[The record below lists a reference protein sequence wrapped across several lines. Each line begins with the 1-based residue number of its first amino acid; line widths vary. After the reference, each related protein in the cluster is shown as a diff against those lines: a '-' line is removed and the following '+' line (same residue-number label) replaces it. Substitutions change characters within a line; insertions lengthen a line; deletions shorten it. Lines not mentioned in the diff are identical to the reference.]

1 MAQITSFPMLSYF
14 QKSLARA
21 LLFAIFS
28 LLAGSAFA
36 AELIT
41 SKSYVV
47 DATSH
52 KSFEQISTEST
63 TPYTGVLSRGYT
75 NAAVW
80 LKLEIAPPVDAAA
93 DDEIVL
99 RIRPVYLDEISL
111 FDPLDKSGKTRTVGD
126 SVPITAN
133 EFTSLSHTLV
143 IPAGDKPRDI
153 WLRVKATSTS
163 LVSVEAMMH
172 HEMMQSELTLNLAY
186 FGLLAIVGM
195 FALLVLVNWINN
207 RESLYALFVVRQIY
221 YFFYTASLFGI
232 HRMVFENFAGINLD
246 TAYSWLVVI
255 ATALSFWF
263 EYRFLREYSPPKWAK
278 AVLYVLMCWS
288 FTAIALML
296 SGQTMLSLRIN
307 MLLNTIGSV
316 TLLVLSVFFIDAKKV
331 KATTDKVLLSKRMV
345 VSYYL
350 TVTFVL
356 SFSLLPYLGWVQGN
370 EFPLNGLVAYTLCS
384 GLFMTALMQHRAN
397 KQKLVQ
403 DEYEKKLMLSD
414 QAVTLEKQRR
424 EEQTHLL
431 HMLMHELKTP
441 LSIIE
446 LALVANNDQETTSG
460 YVNRAVGNMK
470 DILDR
475 CVKTDRLTEG
485 NVDIRLAELN
495 LNQHIAELVE
505 SKAGTAINFL
515 AAQTFKVKTDSQF
528 LTVMLGN
535 LLDNAQRYGDEQEA
549 IKVVAEQKQN
559 AAGEAGVSIT
569 ISNRPSTASW
579 PDAERVFT
587 KYYRSAG
594 AEAQS
599 GTGLGLYLVR
609 TLARLVGGEC
619 LYVPD
624 EKYIRFELWLP
635 S

>member
-1 MAQITSFPMLSYF
+1 LQV
-14 QKSLARA
+14 
-21 LLFAIFS
+21 
-28 LLAGSAFA
+28 GNVFA

-41 SKSYVV
+41 NKSYVV
-47 DATSH
+47 DATSQ
-52 KSFEQISTEST
+52 KSFEQISTEAT

-75 NAAVW
+75 DAAVW
-80 LKLEIAPPVDAAA
+80 LKLEITPPVDAAA

-111 FDPLDKSGKTRTVGD
+111 FDPLDKSGKTRAVGD
-126 SVPITAN
+126 SVPLTAN

-143 IPAGDKPRDI
+143 IPAGDKPRTI

-163 LVSVEAMMH
+163 LVSVEALTH
-172 HEMMQSELTLNLAY
+172 HEMMQSELTLNLAN

-195 FALLVLVNWINN
+195 FALLVLVNWVNN

-232 HRMVFENFAGINLD
+232 HRLVFANFTGINLD
-246 TAYSWLVVI
+246 AAYSWLVVI
-255 ATALSFWF
+255 ATALSFLF
-263 EYRFLREYSPPKWAK
+263 EYRFLHEYAPPKWAK
-278 AVLYVLMCWS
+278 AVLYALMCWS

-296 SGQTMLSLRIN
+296 FGQTMLSLRVN

-316 TLLVLSVFFIDAKKV
+316 TLLVLSIFFIDAKKV
-331 KATTDKVLLSKRMV
+331 EATKDKVLLSKRMV

-356 SFSLLPYLGWVQGN
+356 SFSLWPYLGWVEGN

-403 DEYEKKLMLSD
+403 DEYEKKLMLSN
-414 QAVTLEKQRR
+414 QAVTLEKKRR

-446 LALVANNDQETTSG
+446 LALVANNDQETTSD
-460 YVNRAVGNMK
+460 YVSRAVGNMK

-505 SKAGTAINFL
+505 SKTGTAINFL

-549 IKVVAEQKQN
+549 IEVVAVQKQN
-559 AAGEAGVSIT
+559 AAGEQGVSIT
-569 ISNRPSTASW
+569 ISNRPSAASW

>member
-1 MAQITSFPMLSYF
+1 MLLYF

-21 LLFAIFS
+21 LLFAIVC
-28 LLAGSAFA
+28 LQVGNVFA

-41 SKSYVV
+41 NKSYVV
-47 DATSH
+47 DATSQ
-52 KSFEQISTEST
+52 KSFEQISTEAT

-75 NAAVW
+75 DAAVW
-80 LKLEIAPPVDAAA
+80 LKLEITPPVDAAA

-111 FDPLDKSGKTRTVGD
+111 FDPLDKSGKTRAVGD
-126 SVPITAN
+126 SVPLTAN

-143 IPAGDKPRDI
+143 IPAGDKPRTI

-163 LVSVEAMMH
+163 LVSVEALTH
-172 HEMMQSELTLNLAY
+172 HEMMQSELTLNLAN

-195 FALLVLVNWINN
+195 FALLVLVNWVNN

-232 HRMVFENFAGINLD
+232 HRLVFANFTGINLD
-246 TAYSWLVVI
+246 AAYSWLVVI
-255 ATALSFWF
+255 ATALSFLF
-263 EYRFLREYSPPKWAK
+263 EYRFLHEYAPPKWAK
-278 AVLYVLMCWS
+278 AVLYALMCWS

-296 SGQTMLSLRIN
+296 FGQTMLSLRVN

-316 TLLVLSVFFIDAKKV
+316 TLLVLSIFFIDAKKV
-331 KATTDKVLLSKRMV
+331 EATKDKVLLSKRMV

-356 SFSLLPYLGWVQGN
+356 SFSLWPYLGWVEGN

-403 DEYEKKLMLSD
+403 DEYEKKLMLSN
-414 QAVTLEKQRR
+414 QAVTLEKKRR

-446 LALVANNDQETTSG
+446 LALVANNDQETTSD
-460 YVNRAVGNMK
+460 YVSRAVGNMK

-505 SKAGTAINFL
+505 SKTGTAINFL

-549 IKVVAEQKQN
+549 IEVVAVQKQN
-559 AAGEAGVSIT
+559 AAGEQGVSIT
-569 ISNRPSTASW
+569 ISNRPSAASW

>member
-1 MAQITSFPMLSYF
+1 MLLYF
-14 QKSLARA
+14 QKTLARA
-21 LLFAIFS
+21 LLFAVVS
-28 LLAGSAFA
+28 LLAGNVFA

-41 SKSYVV
+41 SKSYVF
-47 DATSH
+47 DATSQ
-52 KSFEQISTEST
+52 KSFEQISTEAT

-75 NAAVW
+75 DAAVW
-80 LKLEIAPPVDAAA
+80 LKLEITPPVDAAA

-111 FDPLDKSGKTRTVGD
+111 FDPLDKSGKTRAVGD
-126 SVPITAN
+126 SVPLTAN

-143 IPAGDKPRDI
+143 IPAGDKPRTI

-163 LVSVEAMMH
+163 LVSVEALTH
-172 HEMMQSELTLNLAY
+172 HEMMQSELTLNLAN

-195 FALLVLVNWINN
+195 FALLVLVNWVNN

-232 HRMVFENFAGINLD
+232 HRLVFANFTGINLD
-246 TAYSWLVVI
+246 AAYSWLVVI
-255 ATALSFWF
+255 ATALSFLF
-263 EYRFLREYSPPKWAK
+263 EYRFLHEYAPPKWAK
-278 AVLYVLMCWS
+278 AVLYALMCWS

-296 SGQTMLSLRIN
+296 FGQTMLSLRVN

-316 TLLVLSVFFIDAKKV
+316 TLLVLSIFFIDAKKV
-331 KATTDKVLLSKRMV
+331 EATKDKVLLSKRMV

-356 SFSLLPYLGWVQGN
+356 SFSLWPYLGWVEGN

-403 DEYEKKLMLSD
+403 DEYEKKLMLSN
-414 QAVTLEKQRR
+414 QAVTLEKKRR

-446 LALVANNDQETTSG
+446 LALVANNDQETTSD
-460 YVNRAVGNMK
+460 YVSRAVGNMK

-505 SKAGTAINFL
+505 SKTGTAINFL

-549 IKVVAEQKQN
+549 IEVVAVQKQN
-559 AAGEAGVSIT
+559 AAGEQGVSIT
-569 ISNRPSTASW
+569 ISNRPSAASW

>member
-1 MAQITSFPMLSYF
+1 LQV
-14 QKSLARA
+14 
-21 LLFAIFS
+21 
-28 LLAGSAFA
+28 GNVFA

-41 SKSYVV
+41 NKSYVV
-47 DATSH
+47 DATSQ
-52 KSFEQISTEST
+52 KSFEQISTEAT

-80 LKLEIAPPVDAAA
+80 LKLEITPPVDAAA

-133 EFTSLSHTLV
+133 EFTSLSHTFV
-143 IPAGDKPRDI
+143 IPAGDKPRAI
-153 WLRVKATSTS
+153 WIRVKATSTS
-163 LVSVEAMMH
+163 LVSVEALTH
-172 HEMMQSELTLNLAY
+172 GEMMQSELTLNLAY

-232 HRMVFENFAGINLD
+232 HRMVFANFAGINLD
-246 TAYSWLVVI
+246 AAYSWLVVI

-296 SGQTMLSLRIN
+296 LGQTMLSLRVN

-316 TLLVLSVFFIDAKKV
+316 TLLVLSVLFIDAKKV
-331 KATTDKVLLSKRMV
+331 KATTNKVLLSKRMV

-446 LALVANNDQETTSG
+446 LALVANNDQETTSD

-505 SKAGTAINFL
+505 SKTGTAINFL

-528 LTVMLGN
+528 LSVMLGN

-549 IKVVAEQKQN
+549 IEVVALQKQN
-559 AAGEAGVSIT
+559 AAGEQGVSIT
-569 ISNRPSTASW
+569 ISNRPSAASW

>member
-1 MAQITSFPMLSYF
+1 MLLYF

-21 LLFAIFS
+21 LLFAIVC
-28 LLAGSAFA
+28 LQVGNVFA

-41 SKSYVV
+41 SKSYVF
-47 DATSH
+47 DATSQ
-52 KSFEQISTEST
+52 KSFEQISTEAT

-75 NAAVW
+75 DAAVW
-80 LKLEIAPPVDAAA
+80 LKLEITPPVDAAA

-126 SVPITAN
+126 SVPLTAN
-133 EFTSLSHTLV
+133 EFTSLSHTFV
-143 IPAGDKPRDI
+143 IPAGDKPRAI

-163 LVSVEAMMH
+163 LVSVEALTH
-172 HEMMQSELTLNLAY
+172 HEMMQSELTLNLAN

-195 FALLVLVNWINN
+195 FALLVLVNWVNN

-232 HRMVFENFAGINLD
+232 HRLVFANFTGINLD
-246 TAYSWLVVI
+246 AAYSWLVVI
-255 ATALSFWF
+255 ATALSFLF
-263 EYRFLREYSPPKWAK
+263 EYRFLHEYAPPKWAK
-278 AVLYVLMCWS
+278 AVLYALMCWS

-296 SGQTMLSLRIN
+296 FGQTMLSLRVN

-316 TLLVLSVFFIDAKKV
+316 TLLVLSIFFIDAKKV
-331 KATTDKVLLSKRMV
+331 EATKDKVLLSKRMV

-356 SFSLLPYLGWVQGN
+356 SFSLWPYLGWVEGN

-403 DEYEKKLMLSD
+403 DEYEKKLMLSN
-414 QAVTLEKQRR
+414 QAVTLEKKRR

-446 LALVANNDQETTSG
+446 LALVANNDQETTSD
-460 YVNRAVGNMK
+460 YVSRAVGNMK

-505 SKAGTAINFL
+505 SKTGTAINFL

-549 IKVVAEQKQN
+549 IEVVAVQKQN
-559 AAGEAGVSIT
+559 AAGEQGVSIT
-569 ISNRPSTASW
+569 ISNRPSAASW

>member
-1 MAQITSFPMLSYF
+1 MLLYF

-21 LLFAIFS
+21 LLFAIVC
-28 LLAGSAFA
+28 LQVGNVFA

-41 SKSYVV
+41 NKSYVV
-47 DATSH
+47 DATSQ
-52 KSFEQISTEST
+52 KSFEQISTEAT

-75 NAAVW
+75 DAAVW
-80 LKLEIAPPVDAAA
+80 LKLEITPPVDAAA

-133 EFTSLSHTLV
+133 EFTSLSHTFV
-143 IPAGDKPRDI
+143 IPAGDKPRAI
-153 WLRVKATSTS
+153 WIRVKATSTS
-163 LVSVEAMMH
+163 LVSVEALTH
-172 HEMMQSELTLNLAY
+172 GEMMQSELTLNLAN

-195 FALLVLVNWINN
+195 FALLVLVNWVNN

-232 HRMVFENFAGINLD
+232 HRLVFANFTGINLD
-246 TAYSWLVVI
+246 AAYSWLVVI

-296 SGQTMLSLRIN
+296 LGQTMLSLRVN

-316 TLLVLSVFFIDAKKV
+316 TLLVISVFFIDAKKV

-397 KQKLVQ
+397 KQKMVQ

-446 LALVANNDQETTSG
+446 LALVANNDQETTSD
-460 YVNRAVGNMK
+460 YVSRAVGNMK

-505 SKAGTAINFL
+505 SKTGTAINFL

-549 IKVVAEQKQN
+549 IEVVALQKQN
-559 AAGEAGVSIT
+559 AAGEQGVSIT
-569 ISNRPSTASW
+569 ISNRPSAASW

>member
-1 MAQITSFPMLSYF
+1 MLLYF

-21 LLFAIFS
+21 LLFAVVS
-28 LLAGSAFA
+28 SLAGNAFA

-41 SKSYVV
+41 SKSYVF
-47 DATSH
+47 DATSQ
-52 KSFEQISTEST
+52 KSFEQISTEAT

-75 NAAVW
+75 DAAVW
-80 LKLEIAPPVDAAA
+80 LKLEITPPVDAAA

-126 SVPITAN
+126 SVPLTAN

-143 IPAGDKPRDI
+143 IPAGDKPRAI

-163 LVSVEAMMH
+163 LVSVEALTH
-172 HEMMQSELTLNLAY
+172 HEMMQSELMLNLAN

-195 FALLVLVNWINN
+195 FALLVLVNWVNN

-232 HRMVFENFAGINLD
+232 HRLVFANFTGINLD
-246 TAYSWLVVI
+246 AAYSWLVVI
-255 ATALSFWF
+255 ATALSFLF
-263 EYRFLREYSPPKWAK
+263 EYRFLHEYAPPKWAK
-278 AVLYVLMCWS
+278 AVLYALMCWS
-288 FTAIALML
+288 LTAIALML
-296 SGQTMLSLRIN
+296 FGQTMLSLRVN

-316 TLLVLSVFFIDAKKV
+316 MLLVLSIFFIDAKKV
-331 KATTDKVLLSKRMV
+331 EATKDKVLLSKRMV

-356 SFSLLPYLGWVQGN
+356 SFSLWPYLGWVEGN

-446 LALVANNDQETTSG
+446 LALVANNDQETTSD
-460 YVNRAVGNMK
+460 YVSRAVGNMK

-505 SKAGTAINFL
+505 SKTGTAINFL

-528 LTVMLGN
+528 LTVMLSN

-549 IKVVAEQKQN
+549 IEVAALQKQN
-559 AAGEAGVSIT
+559 AAGEEGVSIT
-569 ISNRPSTASW
+569 ISNRPSAASW
-579 PDAERVFT
+579 PDADRVFT

>member
-1 MAQITSFPMLSYF
+1 MLSYF

-28 LLAGSAFA
+28 LQAGNAFA

-41 SKSYVV
+41 NKSYVV
-47 DATSH
+47 DDTSQ
-52 KSFEQISTEST
+52 KSFEQISTELT
-63 TPYTGVLSRGYT
+63 TAYTGVLSRGYT

-80 LKLEIAPPVDAAA
+80 LKLEITPPVDAAE

-126 SVPITAN
+126 SVPLTAN

-186 FGLLAIVGM
+186 FGLLAIIGM

-232 HRMVFENFAGINLD
+232 HRMVFANFAGINLD
-246 TAYSWLVVI
+246 AAYSWLVVI

-296 SGQTMLSLRIN
+296 LGQTMLSLRVN

-316 TLLVLSVFFIDAKKV
+316 TLLVLSIFFIDAKKV

-397 KQKLVQ
+397 KQRLVQ

-446 LALVANNDQETTSG
+446 LALVANNDQETTSD
-460 YVNRAVGNMK
+460 YVSRAVGNMK

-505 SKAGTAINFL
+505 SKTGTAINFL

-528 LTVMLGN
+528 LTVMLSN

-549 IKVVAEQKQN
+549 IEVVALQKQN
-559 AAGEAGVSIT
+559 AAGAQGVSIT

>member
-1 MAQITSFPMLSYF
+1 
-14 QKSLARA
+14 
-21 LLFAIFS
+21 
-28 LLAGSAFA
+28 
-36 AELIT
+36 
-41 SKSYVV
+41 
-47 DATSH
+47 
-52 KSFEQISTEST
+52 
-63 TPYTGVLSRGYT
+63 
-75 NAAVW
+75 
-80 LKLEIAPPVDAAA
+80 
-93 DDEIVL
+93 
-99 RIRPVYLDEISL
+99 
-111 FDPLDKSGKTRTVGD
+111 
-126 SVPITAN
+126 
-133 EFTSLSHTLV
+133 
-143 IPAGDKPRDI
+143 
-153 WLRVKATSTS
+153 
-163 LVSVEAMMH
+163 
-172 HEMMQSELTLNLAY
+172 
-186 FGLLAIVGM
+186 
-195 FALLVLVNWINN
+195 
-207 RESLYALFVVRQIY
+207 
-221 YFFYTASLFGI
+221 
-232 HRMVFENFAGINLD
+232 MV
-246 TAYSWLVVI
+246 VVI

-296 SGQTMLSLRIN
+296 LGQTMLSLRVN

-331 KATTDKVLLSKRMV
+331 EATKDKVLLSKRMV
-345 VSYYL
+345 VSYYS

-356 SFSLLPYLGWVQGN
+356 SFSLWPYLGWVEGN

-446 LALVANNDQETTSG
+446 LALVANNDQETTSD
-460 YVNRAVGNMK
+460 YVSRAVGNMK

-505 SKAGTAINFL
+505 SKTGTAINFL

-528 LTVMLGN
+528 LTVMLSN

-549 IKVVAEQKQN
+549 IEVVALQKQN
-559 AAGEAGVSIT
+559 AAGAQGVSIT

>member
-1 MAQITSFPMLSYF
+1 MLLYF

-21 LLFAIFS
+21 LLFAIVC
-28 LLAGSAFA
+28 LQVGNVFA

-41 SKSYVV
+41 NKSYVV
-47 DATSH
+47 DATSQ
-52 KSFEQISTEST
+52 KSFEQISTEAT

-75 NAAVW
+75 DAAVW
-80 LKLEIAPPVDAAA
+80 LKLEITPPVDAAA

-111 FDPLDKSGKTRTVGD
+111 FDPLDKSGKTRAVGD
-126 SVPITAN
+126 SVPLTAN

-143 IPAGDKPRDI
+143 IPAGDKPRTI

-163 LVSVEAMMH
+163 LVSVEALTH
-172 HEMMQSELTLNLAY
+172 HEMMQSELTLNLAN

-195 FALLVLVNWINN
+195 FALLVLVNWVNN

-232 HRMVFENFAGINLD
+232 HRLVFANFTGINLD
-246 TAYSWLVVI
+246 AAYSWLVVI
-255 ATALSFWF
+255 ATALSFLF
-263 EYRFLREYSPPKWAK
+263 EYRFLHEYAPPKWAK
-278 AVLYVLMCWS
+278 AVLYALMCWS

-296 SGQTMLSLRIN
+296 FGQTMLSLRVN

-316 TLLVLSVFFIDAKKV
+316 TLLVLSIFFIDAKKV
-331 KATTDKVLLSKRMV
+331 EATKDKVLLSKRMV

-356 SFSLLPYLGWVQGN
+356 SFSLWPYLGWVEGN

-403 DEYEKKLMLSD
+403 DEYEKKLMLSN
-414 QAVTLEKQRR
+414 QAVTLEKKRR

-446 LALVANNDQETTSG
+446 LALVANNDQETTSD
-460 YVNRAVGNMK
+460 YVSRAVGNMK

-505 SKAGTAINFL
+505 SKTGTAINFL

-549 IKVVAEQKQN
+549 IEVVALQKQN
-559 AAGEAGVSIT
+559 AAGEQGVSIT
-569 ISNRPSTASW
+569 ISNRPSAASW

>member
-1 MAQITSFPMLSYF
+1 MLLYF

-21 LLFAIFS
+21 LLFAIVC
-28 LLAGSAFA
+28 LQVGNVFA

-41 SKSYVV
+41 NKSYVV
-47 DATSH
+47 DATSQ
-52 KSFEQISTEST
+52 KSFEQISTEAT

-75 NAAVW
+75 DAAVW
-80 LKLEIAPPVDAAA
+80 LKLEITPPVDAAA

-111 FDPLDKSGKTRTVGD
+111 FDPLDKSGKTRAVGD
-126 SVPITAN
+126 SVPLTAN

-143 IPAGDKPRDI
+143 IPAGDKPRTI

-163 LVSVEAMMH
+163 LVSVEALTH
-172 HEMMQSELTLNLAY
+172 HEMMQSELTLNLAN

-195 FALLVLVNWINN
+195 FALLVLVNWVNN

-232 HRMVFENFAGINLD
+232 HRLVFANFTGINLD
-246 TAYSWLVVI
+246 AAYSWLVVI
-255 ATALSFWF
+255 ATALSFLF
-263 EYRFLREYSPPKWAK
+263 EYRFLHEYAPPKWAK
-278 AVLYVLMCWS
+278 AVLYALMCWS

-296 SGQTMLSLRIN
+296 FGQTMLSLRVN

-316 TLLVLSVFFIDAKKV
+316 TLLVLSIFFIDAKKV
-331 KATTDKVLLSKRMV
+331 EATKDKVLLSKRMV

-356 SFSLLPYLGWVQGN
+356 SFSLWPYLGWVEGN

-403 DEYEKKLMLSD
+403 DEYEKKLMLSN
-414 QAVTLEKQRR
+414 QAVTLEKKRR

-446 LALVANNDQETTSG
+446 LALVANNDQETTSD
-460 YVNRAVGNMK
+460 YVSRAVGNMK

-505 SKAGTAINFL
+505 SKTGTAINFL

-549 IKVVAEQKQN
+549 IEVVAVQKQN
-559 AAGEAGVSIT
+559 AAGEQGLSIT
-569 ISNRPSTASW
+569 ISNRPSAASW

>member
-1 MAQITSFPMLSYF
+1 MAGNT
-14 QKSLARA
+14 
-21 LLFAIFS
+21 
-28 LLAGSAFA
+28 FA

-41 SKSYVV
+41 SREYVV
-47 DATSH
+47 DITNQ
-52 KSFEQISTEST
+52 KSLEQIKAEAT
-63 TPYTGVLSRGYT
+63 TPFAGVLSRGYT
-75 NAAVW
+75 NAAIW
-80 LKLEIAPPVDAAA
+80 MKLEITPPIDAKV

-99 RIRPVYLDEISL
+99 RIRPVYLDEIRL
-111 FDPLDKSGKTRTVGD
+111 FDSLDKSGKTRTVGD

-143 IPAGDKPRDI
+143 IPAGDKPRPI

-172 HEMMQSELTLNLAY
+172 GEMMQSELTLNLAY
-186 FGLLAIVGM
+186 FGLLAIIGM

-232 HRMVFENFAGINLD
+232 HRLVFANFNGINLD
-246 TAYSWLVVI
+246 AAYSWLVVI
-255 ATALSFWF
+255 ATALSFLF
-263 EYRFLREYSPPKWAK
+263 EYRFLHEYSPPKWAK
-278 AVLYVLMCWS
+278 AVLYALMCWS
-288 FTAIALML
+288 FTVIVLML
-296 SGQTMLSLRIN
+296 SGQTMLSLRVN

-316 TLLVLSVFFIDAKKV
+316 TLLALAIFFIDTKKV
-331 KATTDKVLLSKRMV
+331 EVSKDKVLLSKRMV

-356 SFSLLPYLGWVQGN
+356 SFSLLPYLGWVGSN

-397 KQKLVQ
+397 KQKQVQ

-414 QAVTLEKQRR
+414 QAVTLERQRR
-424 EEQTHLL
+424 EEQTHLF

-441 LSIIE
+441 LSIID
-446 LALVANNDQETTSG
+446 LALVAKNDQETTSD
-460 YVNRAVGNMK
+460 YVSRAVGNMK
-470 DILDR
+470 DILER
-475 CVKTDRLTEG
+475 CVKADKLTEG
-485 NVDIRLAELN
+485 NVNIRPVTVDLN
-495 LNQHIAELVE
+495 
-505 SKAGTAINFL
+505 NFL
-515 AAQTFKVKTDSQF
+515 ASQLFSVQTDIQF
-528 LTVMLGN
+528 LTMMLSN
-535 LLDNAQRYGDEQEA
+535 LLDNAERYGDKQEA
-549 IKVVAEQKQN
+549 IELVVTQKQN
-559 AAGEAGVSIT
+559 KIGTDGVSVI
-569 ISNRPSTASW
+569 ISNRPSAASW
-579 PDAERVFT
+579 PDADRVFT

-594 AEAQS
+594 AEAKS

-609 TLARLVGGEC
+609 TLARLVGGDC

>member
-1 MAQITSFPMLSYF
+1 M
-14 QKSLARA
+14 
-21 LLFAIFS
+21 
-28 LLAGSAFA
+28 
-36 AELIT
+36 
-41 SKSYVV
+41 
-47 DATSH
+47 
-52 KSFEQISTEST
+52 
-63 TPYTGVLSRGYT
+63 
-75 NAAVW
+75 
-80 LKLEIAPPVDAAA
+80 
-93 DDEIVL
+93 
-99 RIRPVYLDEISL
+99 
-111 FDPLDKSGKTRTVGD
+111 
-126 SVPITAN
+126 
-133 EFTSLSHTLV
+133 
-143 IPAGDKPRDI
+143 
-153 WLRVKATSTS
+153 
-163 LVSVEAMMH
+163 
-172 HEMMQSELTLNLAY
+172 
-186 FGLLAIVGM
+186 
-195 FALLVLVNWINN
+195 
-207 RESLYALFVVRQIY
+207 
-221 YFFYTASLFGI
+221 
-232 HRMVFENFAGINLD
+232 
-246 TAYSWLVVI
+246 
-255 ATALSFWF
+255 
-263 EYRFLREYSPPKWAK
+263 
-278 AVLYVLMCWS
+278 
-288 FTAIALML
+288 
-296 SGQTMLSLRIN
+296 
-307 MLLNTIGSV
+307 LNTIGSV

-331 KATTDKVLLSKRMV
+331 EATTDKVLLSKRMV

-356 SFSLLPYLGWVQGN
+356 SFSLLPYLGWVESN

-446 LALVANNDQETTSG
+446 LALVANNDQETTSD

-495 LNQHIAELVE
+495 LNQHIAELLE
-505 SKAGTAINFL
+505 KKTGTAINFL

-535 LLDNAQRYGDEQEA
+535 LLDNAQRYGDLQEA
-549 IKVVAEQKQN
+549 IEVVALQKQN
-559 AAGEAGVSIT
+559 AAGEEGVSIT
-569 ISNRPSTASW
+569 ISNRPSAASW
-579 PDAERVFT
+579 PDADRVFT

>member
-1 MAQITSFPMLSYF
+1 MLSYF

-41 SKSYVV
+41 NKSYVV
-47 DATSH
+47 DDTSQ
-52 KSFEQISTEST
+52 KSFEQISTELT
-63 TPYTGVLSRGYT
+63 TAYTGVLSRGYT

-80 LKLEIAPPVDAAA
+80 LKLEITPPVDAAE

-126 SVPITAN
+126 SVPLTAN

-143 IPAGDKPRDI
+143 IPAGDKPRAI

-172 HEMMQSELTLNLAY
+172 GEMMQSELTLNLAY
-186 FGLLAIVGM
+186 FGLLAIIGM
-195 FALLVLVNWINN
+195 FALLVLVNWVNN

-232 HRMVFENFAGINLD
+232 HRLVFANFTGINLD
-246 TAYSWLVVI
+246 AAYSWLVVI
-255 ATALSFWF
+255 ATALSFLF
-263 EYRFLREYSPPKWAK
+263 EYRFLHEYSPPKWAK
-278 AVLYVLMCWS
+278 AVLYALMCWS
-288 FTAIALML
+288 FTVIVLML
-296 SGQTMLSLRIN
+296 SGQTMLSLRVN

-316 TLLVLSVFFIDAKKV
+316 TLLVLAIFFIDAKKV
-331 KATTDKVLLSKRMV
+331 EVSKDKVLLSKRMV

-397 KQKLVQ
+397 KQRLVQ

-446 LALVANNDQETTSG
+446 LALVANNDQETTSD
-460 YVNRAVGNMK
+460 YVSRAVGNMK

-485 NVDIRLAELN
+485 NVDMRLAELN

-505 SKAGTAINFL
+505 SKTGTAINFL

-528 LTVMLGN
+528 LTVMLSN

-549 IKVVAEQKQN
+549 IEVVALQKQN
-559 AAGEAGVSIT
+559 AAGEHGVSII
-569 ISNRPSTASW
+569 ISNRPSAASW

>member
-1 MAQITSFPMLSYF
+1 MLSYF

-28 LLAGSAFA
+28 LQVGNAFA

-47 DATSH
+47 DATSQ
-52 KSFEQISTEST
+52 KSFEQISNEST

-80 LKLEIAPPVDAAA
+80 LKLEITPPVEATA

-143 IPAGDKPRDI
+143 IPAGDKPRSI

-163 LVSVEAMMH
+163 LVSVEALMH
-172 HEMMQSELTLNLAY
+172 GEMMQSELTLNLAY
-186 FGLLAIVGM
+186 FGLLAIIGM

-232 HRMVFENFAGINLD
+232 HRLVFANFAGINLD
-246 TAYSWLVVI
+246 AAYSWLVVI
-255 ATALSFWF
+255 ATALSFLF

-296 SGQTMLSLRIN
+296 LGQTMLSLRVN

-331 KATTDKVLLSKRMV
+331 EATKDKVLLSKRMV

-397 KQKLVQ
+397 KQRLVQ

-446 LALVANNDQETTSG
+446 LALVANNDQETTSD

-495 LNQHIAELVE
+495 LNQHIFELVE
-505 SKAGTAINFL
+505 SKTGAAINFL

-549 IKVVAEQKQN
+549 IEVVALQKQN
-559 AAGEAGVSIT
+559 AAGEQGVSIT
-569 ISNRPSTASW
+569 ISNRPSAASW

-609 TLARLVGGEC
+609 TLARLVGGDC